1 MTDLILLE
9 LPADHPGVLVIRM
22 NRADKKNAITREM
35 YGAMALALADADAN
49 EAIKAA
55 VLFGA
60 PGCFSSGN
68 DLMDF
73 MEIAKVREEGKNVIA
88 FVREL
93 ARFTKPLLSGVDG
106 IAIGIGVTMNFHCD
120 LTFATP
126 RTVFRTP
133 FTDLAVVPE
142 AGSTLLGPAIM
153 GHQRAFA
160 MLVNGLPFSAEEA
173 REAGIVWKVVSE
185 EELEATT
192 LAAASNLV
200 ARPHNSLMLSRKL
213 LKGDRDVIRSRID
226 EEMEHF
232 LDQLQSSEA
241 AGVYEAFFARKK

>member
-9 LPADHPGVLVIRM
+9 RPQSHPGILVIRM
-22 NRADKKNAITREM
+22 NRADKKNAITRDM
-35 YGAMALALADADAN
+35 YGAMALALADANDDDTVS
-49 EAIKAA
+49 AA

-68 DLMDF
+68 DLSDF
-73 MEIAKVREEGKNVIA
+73 MEIAKDKAEARNVIA
-88 FVREL
+88 FLHEL

-142 AGSTLLGPAIM
+142 AGSSLLGPRLM
-153 GHQRAFA
+153 GAQRAFA
-160 MLVNGLPFSAEEA
+160 MLVNGLPFSAEDARDAGVIWKIVVEA
-173 REAGIVWKVVSE
+173 DLE
-185 EELEATT
+185 ETV
-192 LAAASNLV
+192 LAAATNLA
-200 ARPHNSLMLSRKL
+200 ARPKNALALSRKL
-213 LKGDRDVIRSRID
+213 VKGDVDEILARMD
-226 EEMEHF
+226 EEMHHF
-232 LDQLQSSEA
+232 LAQLQSKEA
-241 AGVYEAFFARKK
+241 AGVYAAFFDKKK